1 MIVGESTDRTAG
13 KQRGKPFVKGQSGN
27 PNGRPEGSR
36 NKATILAQ
44 ALLNG
49 QAEELIQ
56 QCIEKALDGDGMA
69 MRLCIERLVPPRKDS
84 PVNLDLPKME
94 CVEDT
99 IKAMAVISSGVADGE
114 LTPSE
119 GQILSG
125 MVENYRKAIETTELE
140 QRIGELEKKA
150 KEKYS
155 RTHR

>member
-1 MIVGESTDRTAG
+1 MIVGESTDKTVG

-36 NKATILAQ
+36 NRATILAQ
-44 ALLNG
+44 ALFDG

-56 QCIEKALDGDGMA
+56 KCIQMALDGDSTA
-69 MRLCIERLVPPRKDS
+69 MRLCIERLVPPRKDR
-84 PVNLDLPKME
+84 PVNLDLPQME

-119 GQILSG
+119 GQVLSG

-140 QRIGELEKKA
+140 ERISNLEKRKN
-150 KEKYS
+150 
-155 RTHR
+155 

>member
-1 MIVGESTDRTAG
+1 MIVGESTDKTVG
-13 KQRGKPFVKGQSGN
+13 KQRGKPFEKGRSGN

-44 ALLNG
+44 ALFDG

-56 QCIEKALDGDGMA
+56 KCIQMALDGDSTA
-69 MRLCIERLVPPRKDS
+69 MRLCIERLVPPRKDR

-99 IKAMAVISSGVADGE
+99 VKAMAVISSGVAEGE

-119 GQILSG
+119 GQVLSG

-140 QRIGELEKKA
+140 GRISNLEKRKN
-150 KEKYS
+150 
-155 RTHR
+155 

>member
-1 MIVGESTDRTAG
+1 MIAGESTDKTVG
-13 KQRGKPFVKGQSGN
+13 KQRGKPFEKGRSGN

-44 ALLNG
+44 ALFDG

-56 QCIEKALDGDGMA
+56 KCIQMALEGDSTA
-69 MRLCIERLVPPRKDS
+69 MRLCIERLVPPRKDR

-99 IKAMAVISSGVADGE
+99 VNAMAVISSGVADGE

-119 GQILSG
+119 GQVLSG

-140 QRIGELEKKA
+140 ERISNLEKRKN
-150 KEKYS
+150 
-155 RTHR
+155 

>member
-1 MIVGESTDRTAG
+1 MIVGESTDKTVG
-13 KQRGKPFVKGQSGN
+13 KQRGKPFEKGRSGN

-44 ALLNG
+44 ALFDG

-56 QCIEKALDGDGMA
+56 KCIQMALEGDSTA
-69 MRLCIERLVPPRKDS
+69 MRLCIERLVPPRKDR

-99 IKAMAVISSGVADGE
+99 VNAMAVISSGVGDGE

-119 GQILSG
+119 GQVLSG

-140 QRIGELEKKA
+140 ERISNLEKRKN
-150 KEKYS
+150 
-155 RTHR
+155 

>member
-1 MIVGESTDRTAG
+1 MIEKESADRTVG
-13 KQRGKPFVKGQSGN
+13 KQRGKPFEKGRSGN

-44 ALLNG
+44 ALFDG

-56 QCIEKALDGDGMA
+56 KCIQMALEGDSTA
-69 MRLCIERLVPPRKDS
+69 MRLCIERLVPPRKDR

-99 IKAMAVISSGVADGE
+99 VNAMAVISSGVAEGE

-119 GQILSG
+119 GQVLSG

-140 QRIGELEKKA
+140 ERISNLEKRKN
-150 KEKYS
+150 
-155 RTHR
+155 

>member
-1 MIVGESTDRTAG
+1 MIVGESTDKTVG
-13 KQRGKPFVKGQSGN
+13 KQRGKPFEKGRSGN

-44 ALLNG
+44 GLIDG

-56 QCIEKALDGDGMA
+56 KCVQMALDGDSTA
-69 MRLCIERLVPPRKDS
+69 MRLCIERLVPPRKDR
-84 PVNLDLPKME
+84 PVNLDLPQME

-119 GQILSG
+119 GQVLSG

-140 QRIGELEKKA
+140 ERISNLEKRKN
-150 KEKYS
+150 
-155 RTHR
+155 

>member
-1 MIVGESTDRTAG
+1 MIEKESADKTVG

-44 ALLNG
+44 ALFDG

-56 QCIEKALDGDGMA
+56 KCIQMALEGDSTA
-69 MRLCIERLVPPRKDS
+69 MRLCIERLVPPRKDR

-99 IKAMAVISSGVADGE
+99 VNAMAVISSGVADGE

-119 GQILSG
+119 GQVLSG

-140 QRIGELEKKA
+140 ERISNLEKRKN
-150 KEKYS
+150 
-155 RTHR
+155 

>member
-1 MIVGESTDRTAG
+1 MIEKESTDKTTG

-44 ALLNG
+44 ALFDG

-56 QCIEKALDGDGMA
+56 KCIQMALEGDSTA
-69 MRLCIERLVPPRKDS
+69 MRLCIDRLVPPRKDR
-84 PVNLDLPKME
+84 PVNLDLPQME

-99 IKAMAVISSGVADGE
+99 IKAMAVISSGVAEGE

-119 GQILSG
+119 GQVLSG

-140 QRIGELEKKA
+140 ERISNLEKRKN
-150 KEKYS
+150 
-155 RTHR
+155 

>member
-1 MIVGESTDRTAG
+1 MIEKESADRTVG

-27 PNGRPEGSR
+27 PNGRPEGNR

-44 ALLNG
+44 GLIDG

-56 QCIEKALDGDGMA
+56 KCVQMALDGDSTA
-69 MRLCIERLVPPRKDS
+69 MRLCIERLVPSRKDR
-84 PVNLDLPKME
+84 PVNLDLPLMD

-99 IKAMAVISSGVADGE
+99 GKAMAVISSGVADGE

-119 GQILSG
+119 GQVLSG

-140 QRIGELEKKA
+140 ERISNLEKRKN
-150 KEKYS
+150 
-155 RTHR
+155 

>member
-1 MIVGESTDRTAG
+1 MIEGGSTDKTAG

-69 MRLCIERLVPPRKDS
+69 MRLCIERLVPPRKDR
-84 PVNLDLPKME
+84 PVNLDLPQMK

-119 GQILSG
+119 GQVLSG

-140 QRIGELEKKA
+140 ERISNLEKRKN
-150 KEKYS
+150 
-155 RTHR
+155 

>member
-1 MIVGESTDRTAG
+1 MIVGESTDKTVG
-13 KQRGKPFVKGQSGN
+13 KQRGKPFEKGRSGN

-44 ALLNG
+44 ALFDG

-56 QCIEKALDGDGMA
+56 KCIQMALEGDSTA
-69 MRLCIERLVPPRKDS
+69 MRLCIERLVPPRKDR

-99 IKAMAVISSGVADGE
+99 VNAMAVISSGVADGE

-119 GQILSG
+119 GQALSG
-125 MVENYRKAIETTELE
+125 MVENYRKAIETSELE
-140 QRIGELEKKA
+140 ERICKLEKRKN
-150 KEKYS
+150 
-155 RTHR
+155 

>member
-1 MIVGESTDRTAG
+1 MIEKESTDKTTG

-36 NKATILAQ
+36 NRATILAQ
-44 ALLNG
+44 VLLDG

-56 QCIEKALDGDGMA
+56 KCVQMALDGDSTA
-69 MRLCIERLVPPRKDS
+69 MRLCIERLVPPRKDR
-84 PVNLDLPKME
+84 PVNLDLPQME

-119 GQILSG
+119 GQVLSG

-140 QRIGELEKKA
+140 ERISNLEKRKN
-150 KEKYS
+150 
-155 RTHR
+155 

>member
-1 MIVGESTDRTAG
+1 MIAGESTDKTVG

-27 PNGRPEGSR
+27 PYGRPEGSR

-44 ALLNG
+44 ALFDG
-49 QAEELIQ
+49 QAEELIRKCVQ
-56 QCIEKALDGDGMA
+56 MALDGDSTA

-94 CVEDT
+94 GVEDT
-99 IKAMAVISSGVADGE
+99 VKAMSVISSGVAE
-114 LTPSE
+114 REITPSE

-140 QRIGELEKKA
+140 KRISELEEKA
-150 KEKYS
+150 KVK
-155 RTHR
+155 

>member
-1 MIVGESTDRTAG
+1 MIEGGSTDKTAG
-13 KQRGKPFVKGQSGN
+13 KQRGKPFEKGQSGN

-94 CVEDT
+94 RVDDT
-99 IKAMAVISSGVADGE
+99 VKAMAVISSGVADGE

-119 GQILSG
+119 GQVLSG

-140 QRIGELEKKA
+140 ERISNLEKRKN
-150 KEKYS
+150 
-155 RTHR
+155 

>member
-1 MIVGESTDRTAG
+1 MIEGGSTDKTAG

-94 CVEDT
+94 RVDDT
-99 IKAMAVISSGVADGE
+99 VKAMAVISSGVADGE

-119 GQILSG
+119 GQVLSG

-140 QRIGELEKKA
+140 ERISNLEKRKN
-150 KEKYS
+150 
-155 RTHR
+155 

>member
-1 MIVGESTDRTAG
+1 MIVGESTDKTTG
-13 KQRGKPFVKGQSGN
+13 KQRGKPFEKGRSGN

-44 ALLNG
+44 ALFDG

-56 QCIEKALDGDGMA
+56 KCIQMALEGDSTA
-69 MRLCIERLVPPRKDS
+69 MRLCIERLVPPRKDR

-99 IKAMAVISSGVADGE
+99 VNAMAVISSGVGDGE

-119 GQILSG
+119 GQVLSG

-140 QRIGELEKKA
+140 ERISNLEKRKN
-150 KEKYS
+150 
-155 RTHR
+155 

>member
-1 MIVGESTDRTAG
+1 MIEKESTDKTTG
-13 KQRGKPFVKGQSGN
+13 KQRGKPFIKGQSGN

-44 ALLNG
+44 ALFDG

-56 QCIEKALDGDGMA
+56 KCIQMALEGDSTA
-69 MRLCIERLVPPRKDS
+69 MRLCIERLVPPRKDR

-99 IKAMAVISSGVADGE
+99 VNAMAVISSGVADGE

-119 GQILSG
+119 GQVLSG

-140 QRIGELEKKA
+140 ERISNLEKRKN
-150 KEKYS
+150 
-155 RTHR
+155 

>member
-1 MIVGESTDRTAG
+1 MIVGESTDKTVG
-13 KQRGKPFVKGQSGN
+13 KQRGKPFEKGRSGN

-44 ALLNG
+44 ALFDG

-56 QCIEKALDGDGMA
+56 KCIQMALEGDSTA
-69 MRLCIERLVPPRKDS
+69 MRLCIERLVPPRKDR

-99 IKAMAVISSGVADGE
+99 VNAMAVISSGVADGE

-119 GQILSG
+119 GQVLSG

-140 QRIGELEKKA
+140 ERISNLEKRKN
-150 KEKYS
+150 
-155 RTHR
+155 

>member
-1 MIVGESTDRTAG
+1 MIEKESTDKTTG
-13 KQRGKPFVKGQSGN
+13 KQRGKPFEKGRSGN
-27 PNGRPEGSR
+27 PYGRPEGSR

-44 ALLNG
+44 ALFDG

-56 QCIEKALDGDGMA
+56 KCIQMALEGDSTA
-69 MRLCIERLVPPRKDS
+69 MRLCIERLVPPRKDR

-99 IKAMAVISSGVADGE
+99 VNAMAVISSGVADGE

-119 GQILSG
+119 GQVLSG

-140 QRIGELEKKA
+140 ERISNLEKRKN
-150 KEKYS
+150 
-155 RTHR
+155 

>member
-44 ALLNG
+44 ALFDG

-56 QCIEKALDGDGMA
+56 KCIQMALDGDSTA
-69 MRLCIERLVPPRKDS
+69 MRLCIERLVPPRKDR
-84 PVNLDLPKME
+84 PVNLDLPQMK

-119 GQILSG
+119 GQVLSG

-140 QRIGELEKKA
+140 ERISNLEKRKN
-150 KEKYS
+150 
-155 RTHR
+155 

>member
-1 MIVGESTDRTAG
+1 MIEGGSTDKTAG

-27 PNGRPEGSR
+27 PYGRPEGSR

-44 ALLNG
+44 ALFDG

-56 QCIEKALDGDGMA
+56 KCIQMALEGDSTA
-69 MRLCIERLVPPRKDS
+69 MRLCIERLVPPRKDR
-84 PVNLDLPKME
+84 PVNLDLPQME

-119 GQILSG
+119 GQVLSG

-140 QRIGELEKKA
+140 ERISNLEKRKN
-150 KEKYS
+150 
-155 RTHR
+155 

>member
-1 MIVGESTDRTAG
+1 MIEGGSTDKTAG

-44 ALLNG
+44 ALFDG

-56 QCIEKALDGDGMA
+56 KCIQMALDGDSTA
-69 MRLCIERLVPPRKDS
+69 MRLCIERLVPPRKDR
-84 PVNLDLPKME
+84 PVNLDLPQME

-119 GQILSG
+119 GQVLSG

-140 QRIGELEKKA
+140 ERISNLEKRKN
-150 KEKYS
+150 
-155 RTHR
+155 

>member
-1 MIVGESTDRTAG
+1 MIVGESTDKTVG

-36 NKATILAQ
+36 NKAAILAQ
-44 ALLNG
+44 GLIDG

-56 QCIEKALDGDGMA
+56 KCVQMALDGDSTA
-69 MRLCIERLVPPRKDS
+69 MRLCIERLVPPRKDR
-84 PVNLDLPKME
+84 PVNLDLPQME

-119 GQILSG
+119 GQVLSG

-140 QRIGELEKKA
+140 ERISNLEKRKN
-150 KEKYS
+150 
-155 RTHR
+155 

>member
-1 MIVGESTDRTAG
+1 MIEKESTDKTTG

-44 ALLNG
+44 GLIDG

-56 QCIEKALDGDGMA
+56 KCVQMALDGDSTA
-69 MRLCIERLVPPRKDS
+69 MRLCIERLVPSRKDR
-84 PVNLDLPKME
+84 PVNLDLPQMD

-99 IKAMAVISSGVADGE
+99 VNAMAVISSGVGDGE

-119 GQILSG
+119 GQVLSG
-125 MVENYRKAIETTELE
+125 MIENYRKAIETTELE
-140 QRIGELEKKA
+140 GRIGELEKKA
-150 KEKYS
+150 KV
-155 RTHR
+155 R

>member
-1 MIVGESTDRTAG
+1 MIEKESTDRTAG

-44 ALLNG
+44 ALFDG

-56 QCIEKALDGDGMA
+56 KCIQMALDGDSTA
-69 MRLCIERLVPPRKDS
+69 MRLCIERLVPPRKDR
-84 PVNLDLPKME
+84 PVNLDLPQME

-119 GQILSG
+119 GQVLSG

-140 QRIGELEKKA
+140 ERISNLEKRKN
-150 KEKYS
+150 
-155 RTHR
+155 